1 MKFNCDKCGKKYAI
15 SEDKLQGYGSTFK
28 IRCQECKHIIVV
40 SNLIS
45 QNAPIIKKEWY
56 IYLKNGQSG
65 PHSFDEIKRFS
76 ENGELNFSTLVWRN
90 GMSDWMQAQFIPELK
105 NLIKLP
111 IRTPERRA
119 NQSQKLKQLY
129 DMTKSSNEISENA
142 FDSDEKTRTFSDD
155 MESMEEMEP
164 EEMAEEEIE
173 EIKNSAL
180 YKVSTSSEN
189 ISLSNSKSADNKI
202 TNSLSSENKN
212 LNNLPKS
219 SENKQINQ
227 SLSSENR
234 NINDSSKPNTKNLV
248 PKNRDFEESPTSNP
262 FISNKGVKNEEESS
276 IFAEDFFSKDY
287 EEKIEDKDSRL
298 LRSITGDNTFGNT
311 GIFVMYN
318 QKQRKERMLF
328 FTILTLLLVVGGSIV
343 IYLYTRDPKIKVV
356 EIEKEVIK
364 EKVKVITEKEKVY
377 IDVEKN
383 SGTTTKNSNKSTTDQ
398 KIVVD
403 ETNKNEIKTDEN
415 KNNIELYSLKTSETN
430 KRVDVALKDDSVYS
444 DKTSNKGYV
453 ASVAEMVEAKKQ
465 GIMICFQ
472 KALKTEP
479 NLVAKIKFTLSI
491 SSSGRVNNVI
501 ANFNPKNLDNS
512 VLSDCMVKRVKTWK
526 FPANPDGGATEFIFR
541 LSLQAQ

>member
-1 MKFNCDKCGKKYAI
+1 MKFHCDKCGKKYAI

-40 SNLIS
+40 TNPVS
-45 QNAPIIKKEWY
+45 QNAPVIKKEWY
-56 IYLKNGQSG
+56 IYLKNEQSG
-65 PHSFDEIKRFS
+65 PHSFEEIRKFS
-76 ENGELNFSTLVWRN
+76 ETGELNFSTLVWRN

-129 DMTKSSNEISENA
+129 DMSKSSSENS
-142 FDSDEKTRTFSDD
+142 FDSNEKMESFSD
-155 MESMEEMEP
+155 EMEEMEP
-164 EEMAEEEIE
+164 EEMSEEEVE

-180 YKVSTSSEN
+180 YKVSLSSEN
-189 ISLSNSKSADNKI
+189 INVSSSSNSAENKI
-202 TNSLSSENKN
+202 VNSFSSENKTLNPLKSSENRSLSSETKKTPPQ
-212 LNNLPKS
+212 NN
-219 SENKQINQ
+219 
-227 SLSSENR
+227 
-234 NINDSSKPNTKNLV
+234 
-248 PKNRDFEESPTSNP
+248 DFEDSPTSNP
-262 FISNKGVKNEEESS
+262 FISNKGVKGEEESS
-276 IFAEDFFSKDY
+276 IFADDFFSKNY

-328 FTILTLLLVVGGSIV
+328 LTIVTLLLVVGGSIV
-343 IYLYTRDPKIKVV
+343 FYLYTREPAVKVV

-364 EKVKVITEKEKVY
+364 EKVKVVKEKEKVY

-383 SGTTTKNSNKSTTDQ
+383 SGTTIRNSNKSTSDSKTTDDIQ
-398 KIVVD
+398 
-403 ETNKNEIKTDEN
+403 KNEVKTDDN
-415 KNNIELYSLKTSETN
+415 KNNIELYTLKTSDVN
-430 KRVDVALKDDSVYS
+430 KRVDVAVKDDSVYS
-444 DKTSNKGYV
+444 NKSSNKGYV
-453 ASVAEMVEAKKQ
+453 ASVAEMVESKKQ

-479 NLVAKIKFTLSI
+479 NLIAKVKFTLSI
-491 SSSGRVNNVI
+491 SSSGRVNDVL
-501 ANFNPKNLDNS
+501 ANFTPQKLDGS
-512 VLSDCMVKRVKTWK
+512 ILSDCMVKKIKAWK
-526 FPANPDGGATEFIFR
+526 FPANPDGGATEFIFK